1 MDGEPTLNVEEMLQE
16 EYDSAREEFDIV
28 HYIIGCAIVFFVM
41 WMAGLIGGGSKEP
54 AV

>member
-1 MDGEPTLNVEEMLQE
+1 MLKE

-28 HYIIGCAIVFFVM
+28 HYIIGCAIVFFLM